1 MYVRT
6 YEVRTKYAR
15 SMQQAG
21 RQAGSDGGI
30 RERLSL
36 CAGCVSDRR
45 PTHSLTHGWTLA
57 SLRRTSRARS
67 ASTVIHD
74 DDDDDDDDNEP
85 HMRTYVEIDKRNR
98 CVRSFIYIYIYMR
111 ICINTF
117 ESSF

>member
-36 CAGCVSDRR
+36 YACAGCVSDRR
-45 PTHSLTHGWTLA
+45 STHSLTHGRMLA

-67 ASTVIHD
+67 EVRLSTIIHD
-74 DDDDDDDDNEP
+74 DDDDDDEP
-85 HMRTYVEIDKRNR
+85 HMRTYIEIDKEIDRYIH
-98 CVRSFIYIYIYMR
+98 SFIYIYADLH
-111 ICINTF
+111 
-117 ESSF
+117 